1 MTNKVILCCV
11 QIKSNEGCDFQD
23 LLTHFFS
30 NFGKVVKVRIFC
42 NKVLMKSF
50 IEFETQLDAENTI
63 KSFNPAMFV
72 YGKMRIFPSKKTTL
86 LSTPENRPMNS
97 RDDNWYQLKVGQ
109 KLLSSINPNQFL
121 HQESK
126 DNQNANN
133 SLLNLIEEQ
142 FDNKSNSPG
151 NQSSGFEP
159 TKIPNTTASYQIYQP
174 KESAKSLNRNFLFL
188 EPPAD
193 ERYADRNSDLIPENC
208 GLISSNHEEKVLLL
222 QKITCLRFTTKTIAN
237 IFGCFGNVIKV
248 LLNRKSNFALIE
260 FENSQQANHCLKSLD
275 GERVFGNF
283 MKLRVSK
290 YSWLCFKG
298 LIKDPNPEIEFK
310 TELRKHHR
318 YRTGLGI
325 KPNPPSCF
333 LHLTSVPDSLG
344 TELIRELLGQYVTP
358 IKITLLN
365 KRGIS
370 SKMYLLE
377 FAKKEDGFEI
387 IAELH
392 NFQVDEKILKL
403 SFSQK

>member
-11 QIKSNEGCDFQD
+11 QLKLNEGYDFQD
-23 LLTHFFS
+23 LLCQFFS
-30 NFGKVVKVRIFC
+30 NFGRVIKVRIFC
-42 NKVLMKSF
+42 HKVLMKSF
-50 IEFETQLDAENTI
+50 IEFENPEGAENAI
-63 KSFNPAMFV
+63 KSFNPSMFV
-72 YGKMRIFPSKKTTL
+72 HGKMRIFPSKKTTL
-86 LSTPENRPMNS
+86 LSTPENVPLNS
-97 RDDNWYQLKVGQ
+97 KDQTWNK
-109 KLLSSINPNQFL
+109 ITPNQSQFSPIKL
-121 HQESK
+121 PLPRRSEVDNSK
-126 DNQNANN
+126 SHSISN
-133 SLLNLIEEQ
+133 SIEEQ
-142 FDNKSNSPG
+142 FNTNSLSPDP
-151 NQSSGFEP
+151 QTDGFQLARFP
-159 TKIPNTTASYQIYQP
+159 STTASYQIYQP
-174 KESAKSLNRNFLFL
+174 KDFEASNRNFQMLDAPTDEKYGDKNL
-188 EPPAD
+188 ENIPA
-193 ERYADRNSDLIPENC
+193 SC

-222 QKITCLRFTTKTIAN
+222 QKITSLRFTTKAIAN
-237 IFGCFGNVIKV
+237 VFGCFGNVVKV

-260 FENSQQANHCLKSLD
+260 FENSQQAIHCLKSLD

-298 LIKDPNPEIEFK
+298 LLKDPNPDIEFK

-344 TELIRELLGQYVTP
+344 TELIKELLGQYVMPT
-358 IKITLLN
+358 KVTLLN
-365 KRGIS
+365 KRGIN

-377 FAKKEDGFEI
+377 FPKKEDGFEI

-392 NFQVDEKILKL
+392 NFQVDEKILKF